1 MHNIKHFSCTLVF
14 NLLCLLSNQSRQ
26 SFHSSQI
33 QNLIKLVIAL
43 FLLHFYIPCLN
54 GTTLINKTTHVLTSF
69 SPRSVY
75 KKMQRSNTTS
85 ACASC
90 KHQRKKCTEK
100 CTLAPFFPVERT
112 REFQAVHKVFGV
124 SNVTKIITSL
134 REEDRNVAVDSLVW
148 EALSRQ
154 KDPILGPFGD
164 YRRVCEELRLYKSQY
179 QHFHQIANQG
189 SIVYKASGTQG
200 IMGWN
205 NNSNKIVNPNINNN
219 NNTNI
224 NNNSFLG
231 NGNSV
236 VDYCSYGYSPNHHV
250 HQDSEKQ
257 RAERENGTAII
268 LPQQHIPNAY
278 SQQFILAGN
287 MYVLIVNGRKY

>member
-1 MHNIKHFSCTLVF
+1 
-14 NLLCLLSNQSRQ
+14 
-26 SFHSSQI
+26 
-33 QNLIKLVIAL
+33 
-43 FLLHFYIPCLN
+43 
-54 GTTLINKTTHVLTSF
+54 
-69 SPRSVY
+69 
-75 KKMQRSNTTS
+75 MQRANNAS

-134 REEDRNVAVDSLVW
+134 REEDRKVAMDTLVW

-189 SIVYKASGTQG
+189 SIVYKASATQG

-205 NNSNKIVNPNINNN
+205 NNSNKIVNTSNNN
-219 NNTNI
+219 NFI
-224 NNNSFLG
+224 G
-231 NGNSV
+231 NGNSSV
-236 VDYCSYGYSPNHHV
+236 VDFCTYGYSPNHHV

-268 LPQQHIPNAY
+268 LPQQHLPNAF

-287 MYVLIVNGRKY
+287 IYAFYKT